1 MIRCPRLSTT
11 ILTISLICA
20 LPLTTLQKPKENFA
34 QAANPISETPIVTPA
49 VDLVQKEE
57 VRYER
62 LVSFLSEHYNRPRHQ
77 VESIVEETVAHAE
90 SENID
95 PILFLALIATESS
108 FNPNAVSPKG
118 AIGLVQVIPRYH
130 PTKINA
136 ITRSGKRPTDIRE
149 NIKMGVAILSEYRAI
164 HNGDMRKALLSYNGS
179 LKDTR
184 GRYASKIMAER
195 RRLEG
200 LSSPEQM
207 RAVSVM
213 AANE

>member
-1 MIRCPRLSTT
+1 MIRCPRLSTS

-20 LPLTTLQKPKENFA
+20 LPLTTLQKPKENFS
-34 QAANPISETPIVTPA
+34 QATPLTATTITPPA

-62 LVSFLSEHYNRPRHQ
+62 LVSFLSEHYKRPRQQ
-77 VESIVEETVAHAE
+77 VASIVEETVTHAE

-108 FNPNAVSPKG
+108 FNPNALSPKG
-118 AIGLVQVIPRYH
+118 AIGLVQVMPRYH
-130 PTKINA
+130 TTKINA
-136 ITRSGKRPTDIRE
+136 VTRSGKRPTDIGE
-149 NIKMGVAILSEYRAI
+149 NIKMGVAILSEYRAM

-179 LKDTR
+179 LKDSR
-184 GRYASKIMAER
+184 GRYASKIMAEHR
-195 RRLEG
+195 KLEG
-200 LSSPEQM
+200 LSSPEPM